1 MKNYVGYTDEQLALL
16 YVKGD
21 NEAFDELLSRNQKAI
36 YSYILFFVHD
46 PEIANDIFQET
57 FVKVISK
64 LQEGR
69 YTDSGK
75 FSFWVKRIAH
85 NIIVDTYRHQKST
98 HIVEPT
104 KDNDLSVLSSNDLM
118 DINRENELV
127 NTQVAVDLKKMME
140 SLSEPQR
147 VVVYLRFYQNL
158 SFKEIAEQTGVSIN
172 TSLGRMR
179 YALINMRRMARENG
193 LQLHWEL

>member
-16 YVKGD
+16 YVEGD
-21 NEAFDELLSRNQKAI
+21 NEAFDELLSRNQKTI
-36 YSYILFFVHD
+36 YTYILFFVHD

-158 SFKEIAEQTGVSIN
+158 SFKEIAEMTGVSIN

>member
-16 YVKGD
+16 YVEGD
-21 NEAFDELLSRNQKAI
+21 NEAFDELLSRNQKDI
-36 YSYILFFVHD
+36 YSYILFFVHN

-75 FSFWVKRIAH
+75 FSYWVKRIAH
-85 NIIVDTYRHQKST
+85 NIIIDTYRHQKSS

-104 KDNDLSVLSSNDLM
+104 KDNDLSILSSNDLM

-127 NTQVAVDLKKMME
+127 NSQVAVDLKKMME

-147 VVVYLRFYQNL
+147 VVVHLRFFHNL

-179 YALINMRRMARENG
+179 YALINMRRMARDNG

>member
-21 NEAFDELLSRNQKAI
+21 NEAFDELLSRNQKDI
-36 YSYILFFVHD
+36 YSYILFFVHN

-75 FSFWVKRIAH
+75 FSYWVKRIAH
-85 NIIVDTYRHQKST
+85 NIIIDTYRHQKSS

-104 KDNDLSVLSSNDLM
+104 KDNDLSILSSNDLM

-127 NTQVAVDLKKMME
+127 NSQVAVDLKKMME

-147 VVVYLRFYQNL
+147 VVVHLRFFHNL

-179 YALINMRRMARENG
+179 YALMNLRKMAKEHQIELA
-193 LQLHWEL
+193 LQY

>member
-16 YVKGD
+16 YVEGD

-36 YSYILFFVHD
+36 YSYILFLVHD

-147 VVVYLRFYQNL
+147 AVVHLRFYQNL

-179 YALINMRRMARENG
+179 YALINMRRMARDNK
-193 LQLHWEL
+193 LQPHWEL

>member
-46 PEIANDIFQET
+46 PDIANDIFQEN
-57 FVKVISK
+57 FLKVIST
-64 LQEGR
+64 LEEGR
-69 YTDSGK
+69 STVSGK

-147 VVVYLRFYQNL
+147 AVVHLRFYQNL

-179 YALINMRRMARENG
+179 YALINMRRMARDNK

>member
-21 NEAFDELLSRNQKAI
+21 NEAFDELLSRNQKDI
-36 YSYILFFVHD
+36 YSYILFFVHN

-75 FSFWVKRIAH
+75 FSYWVKRIAH
-85 NIIVDTYRHQKST
+85 NIIIDTYRHQKSS
-98 HIVEPT
+98 HIVKPT
-104 KDNDLSVLSSNDLM
+104 KDNDLSILSSNDLM

-127 NTQVAVDLKKMME
+127 NSQVAVDLKKMME

-147 VVVYLRFYQNL
+147 VVVHLRFFHNL

-179 YALINMRRMARENG
+179 YALINMRRMARDNG

>member
-36 YSYILFFVHD
+36 YSYILFLVHD

-147 VVVYLRFYQNL
+147 AVVHLRFYQNL

-179 YALINMRRMARENG
+179 YALINMRRMARDNK

>member
-16 YVKGD
+16 YVEGD

-158 SFKEIAEQTGVSIN
+158 SFKEIAEQTCVSIN

>member
-16 YVKGD
+16 YVEGD
-21 NEAFDELLSRNQKAI
+21 NEAFDELLSRNQKDI
-36 YSYILFFVHD
+36 YSYILFFVHN

-75 FSFWVKRIAH
+75 FSYWVKRIAH
-85 NIIVDTYRHQKST
+85 NIIIDTYRHQKSS

-104 KDNDLSVLSSNDLM
+104 KDNDLSILSSNDLM

-127 NTQVAVDLKKMME
+127 NSQVAVDLKKMME

-147 VVVYLRFYQNL
+147 VVVHLRFFHNL

-179 YALINMRRMARENG
+179 YALINMRHMARDNG